1 MLPPELKCSLWKVRA
16 GDGIRTRDPWLG
28 KPMLWPA
35 ELHPQYPKD
44 FIWILL
50 TNQTQSHRRFC
61 RNPVC
66 VSDIMFFVEKTRRTG
81 HLLTEKVNP
90 RTVNID
96 ELSCSEIIDLI
107 SGEDREAFNAVS
119 REKDSIS
126 RAADMVF
133 RSLERGGRVFFVGAG
148 TSGRLG
154 VMEAAECPP
163 TFGTDPE
170 TVQAIMAGGLEAVWN
185 SVEGAED
192 SATDSVETL
201 RAKKL
206 SVDDVLLGIAASS
219 GTPFVVSALEY
230 ARTVGCATI
239 LICCSEPENTP
250 ADLVIT
256 LLVGPE
262 VIVGSTRLKAAT
274 ATKIVLNMITTTAM
288 VLLGKTY
295 GNLMVDLKPTSSK
308 LVDRAGRIIMGM
320 CGVGEKEAASLFLE
334 AGENLKVAVVMK
346 LKGLSL
352 EESVKLLIENAGSLK
367 KTLGNISPGTG
378 NP

>member
-1 MLPPELKCSLWKVRA
+1 
-16 GDGIRTRDPWLG
+16 
-28 KPMLWPA
+28 
-35 ELHPQYPKD
+35 
-44 FIWILL
+44 
-50 TNQTQSHRRFC
+50 
-61 RNPVC
+61 
-66 VSDIMFFVEKTRRTG
+66 MFSVEKTRRTG

-107 SGEDREAFNAVS
+107 SGEDQEAFNAVS
-119 REKDSIS
+119 GEKDSLS

-170 TVQAIMAGGLEAVWN
+170 TVQAVMAGGRDAVWN

-192 SATDSVETL
+192 SVTASVEAL
-201 RAKKL
+201 RGKQL
-206 SVDDVLLGIAASS
+206 SGDDIVVGIAASS
-219 GTPFVVSALEY
+219 GTPFVISALEY
-230 ARTVGCATI
+230 ARTVGCASI
-239 LICCSEPENTP
+239 LISCSEAETAP
-250 ADLVIT
+250 AELVIT

-274 ATKIVLNMITTTAM
+274 ATKMALNMITTTAM

-308 LVDRAGRIIMGM
+308 LVDRAMRIIIDI
-320 CGVGEKEAASLFLE
+320 CGVGEEEAASLFSE
-334 AGENLKVAVVMK
+334 AGGNLKVAVVMK
-346 LKGLSL
+346 LKGLSPD
-352 EESVKLLIENAGSLK
+352 ESAELLGKSGGFLKRAFGS
-367 KTLGNISPGTG
+367 GFPGKQ
-378 NP
+378 NS

>member
-1 MLPPELKCSLWKVRA
+1 ML
-16 GDGIRTRDPWLG
+16 
-28 KPMLWPA
+28 
-35 ELHPQYPKD
+35 
-44 FIWILL
+44 
-50 TNQTQSHRRFC
+50 
-61 RNPVC
+61 
-66 VSDIMFFVEKTRRTG
+66 FVKKTRRTG

-107 SGEDREAFNAVS
+107 SGEDLEAFNAVS

-126 RAADMVF
+126 RAAEMVF
-133 RSLERGGRVFFVGAG
+133 QSLKRGGRVFLVGAG

-170 TVQAIMAGGLEAVWN
+170 TVQAVMAGGRDAVWS

-192 SATDSVETL
+192 SATASVEVL
-201 RAKKL
+201 RSKKL
-206 SVDDVLLGIAASS
+206 SKDDVIVGIAASS
-219 GTPFVVSALEY
+219 GTPFVISALEY
-230 ARTVGCATI
+230 ARTVGCASM
-239 LICCSEPENTP
+239 LISCSEPENAP

-274 ATKIVLNMITTTAM
+274 ATKMVLNMITTTAM

-308 LVDRAGRIIMGM
+308 LLDRATRIIMEI
-320 CGVGEKEAASLFLE
+320 CGVGEEEAVSLFRE
-334 AGENLKVAVVMK
+334 AGGNLKVAVVMK
-346 LKGLSL
+346 LGGFTL
-352 EESVKLLIENAGSLK
+352 EESVDLLEKSGGSLK
-367 KTLGNISPGTG
+367 RALGSKFRERRDS
-378 NP
+378 

>member
-1 MLPPELKCSLWKVRA
+1 
-16 GDGIRTRDPWLG
+16 
-28 KPMLWPA
+28 
-35 ELHPQYPKD
+35 
-44 FIWILL
+44 
-50 TNQTQSHRRFC
+50 
-61 RNPVC
+61 
-66 VSDIMFFVEKTRRTG
+66 MFFVDKTRRTG

-107 SGEDREAFNAVS
+107 STEDLEVFEAVS
-119 REKDSIS
+119 GEKDSIS

-170 TVQAIMAGGLEAVWN
+170 TVQAVMAGGLGAVWH

-192 SATDSVETL
+192 SATASVEAL
-201 RAKKL
+201 SSKKL
-206 SVDDVLLGIAASS
+206 SGDDVLLGIAASS
-219 GTPFVVSALEY
+219 GTPFVISALEY
-230 ARTVGCATI
+230 ACTVGCASI
-239 LICCSEPENTP
+239 LISCSEPDNAP

-274 ATKIVLNMITTTAM
+274 ATKMVLNMITTTAM

-295 GNLMVDLKPTSSK
+295 GTDPETVQAVMAGGLGAVWHSVEGAEDSATASVEALSSK
-308 LVDRAGRIIMGM
+308 KLSGDDVLLGIAASSGTPFVISALEYACTVGCASILISCSEPDNAPADLVITLLVD
-320 CGVGEKEAASLFLE
+320 
-334 AGENLKVAVVMK
+334 
-346 LKGLSL
+346 
-352 EESVKLLIENAGSLK
+352 
-367 KTLGNISPGTG
+367 G
-378 NP
+378 NPLLVRNFLWSGSDSGFHETEGRDRDQDGP

>member
-1 MLPPELKCSLWKVRA
+1 M
-16 GDGIRTRDPWLG
+16 
-28 KPMLWPA
+28 
-35 ELHPQYPKD
+35 
-44 FIWILL
+44 F
-50 TNQTQSHRRFC
+50 
-61 RNPVC
+61 PV
-66 VSDIMFFVEKTRRTG
+66 DKTRRTG
-81 HLLTEKVNP
+81 HLLTEKVNL

-96 ELSCSEIIDLI
+96 ELSCSEIIELI
-107 SGEDREAFNAVS
+107 SGEDWEAFNAVS

-133 RSLERGGRVFFVGAG
+133 HSLERGGRVFFVGAG

-170 TVQAIMAGGLEAVWN
+170 MVQAVMAGGRDAVWN

-192 SATDSVETL
+192 SATASVEAL
-201 RAKKL
+201 SSKKL
-206 SVDDVLLGIAASS
+206 SGADVLLGIAASS

-239 LICCSEPENTP
+239 LINCSETENSP

-274 ATKIVLNMITTTAM
+274 ATKMVLNMITTTAM

-295 GNLMVDLKPTSSK
+295 ENLMVDLKPTSSK
-308 LVDRAGRIIMGM
+308 LVDRARRIIMDI
-320 CGVGEKEAASLFLE
+320 CEVEEEEAASLFSE
-334 AGENLKVAVVMK
+334 AGGNLKVAVVKK
-346 LKGLSL
+346 LRGFSS
-352 EESVKLLIENAGSLK
+352 EESVRLLRENSGSLK
-367 KTLGNISPGTG
+367 KALGNISRGTES
-378 NP
+378 P

>member
-1 MLPPELKCSLWKVRA
+1 ML
-16 GDGIRTRDPWLG
+16 
-28 KPMLWPA
+28 
-35 ELHPQYPKD
+35 
-44 FIWILL
+44 
-50 TNQTQSHRRFC
+50 
-61 RNPVC
+61 
-66 VSDIMFFVEKTRRTG
+66 FVEKTRRTG

-90 RTVNID
+90 RTINID

-107 SGEDREAFNAVS
+107 SGEDLEAFNTVS

-126 RAADMVF
+126 QAAEMVF
-133 RSLERGGRVFFVGAG
+133 CSLKCGGKIFLVGAG

-170 TVQAIMAGGLEAVWN
+170 MVQAVMAGGRDAVWG

-192 SATDSVETL
+192 STTASVEAL
-201 RAKKL
+201 RGKEI
-206 SVDDVLLGIAASS
+206 SGDDVVLGIAASS

-230 ARTVGCATI
+230 ARTVGCATV
-239 LICCSEPENTP
+239 LICCSEPENAS
-250 ADLVIT
+250 ADLVIP

-274 ATKIVLNMITTTAM
+274 ATKMVLNMITTTAM

-308 LVDRAGRIIMGM
+308 LVDRAGRIIMDI
-320 CGVGEKEAASLFLE
+320 CGVGEEEAALLFRE
-334 AGENLKVAVVMK
+334 AGGSLKVAVVMK
-346 LKGLSL
+346 LGGLSL
-352 EESVKLLIENAGSLK
+352 EGSVSLLRENGESLK
-367 KTLGNISPGTG
+367 KALATISRETE

>member
-1 MLPPELKCSLWKVRA
+1 M
-16 GDGIRTRDPWLG
+16 
-28 KPMLWPA
+28 
-35 ELHPQYPKD
+35 
-44 FIWILL
+44 F
-50 TNQTQSHRRFC
+50 
-61 RNPVC
+61 PV
-66 VSDIMFFVEKTRRTG
+66 DKTRRTG
-81 HLLTEKVNP
+81 HLLTEKANP

-107 SGEDREAFNAVS
+107 SGEDREAFEAVS

-126 RAADMVF
+126 RAAEMVF

-170 TVQAIMAGGLEAVWN
+170 TVQAVMAGGRDAVWN

-192 SATDSVETL
+192 SATASVEVL
-201 RAKKL
+201 RSKKL
-206 SVDDVLLGIAASS
+206 SKDDVTVGIAASS
-219 GTPFVVSALEY
+219 GTPFVISALEY
-230 ARTVGCATI
+230 ARTVGCASM
-239 LICCSEPENTP
+239 LISCSEPENAP

-274 ATKIVLNMITTTAM
+274 ATKMVLNMITTTAM

-308 LVDRAGRIIMGM
+308 LLDRATRIIMEV
-320 CGVGEKEAASLFLE
+320 CGVGEEEAVSLFRE
-334 AGENLKVAVVMK
+334 AGGNLKVAVVMK
-346 LKGLSL
+346 LGGFTL
-352 EESVKLLIENAGSLK
+352 EESVDLLGKSGGSLK
-367 KTLGNISPGTG
+367 RALGSKFRERRDS
-378 NP
+378 

>member
-1 MLPPELKCSLWKVRA
+1 M
-16 GDGIRTRDPWLG
+16 
-28 KPMLWPA
+28 
-35 ELHPQYPKD
+35 
-44 FIWILL
+44 F
-50 TNQTQSHRRFC
+50 
-61 RNPVC
+61 PV
-66 VSDIMFFVEKTRRTG
+66 DKTRRTG
-81 HLLTEKVNP
+81 HLLTEKANP

-107 SGEDREAFNAVS
+107 SGEDREAFEAVS

-126 RAADMVF
+126 RAAEMVF

-170 TVQAIMAGGLEAVWN
+170 TVQAVMAGGRGAVWN

-192 SATDSVETL
+192 SATASVEVL
-201 RAKKL
+201 RSKKL
-206 SVDDVLLGIAASS
+206 SKDDVTVGIAASS
-219 GTPFVVSALEY
+219 GTPFVISALEY
-230 ARTVGCATI
+230 ARTVGCASM
-239 LICCSEPENTP
+239 LISCSEPENAP

-274 ATKIVLNMITTTAM
+274 ATKMVLNMITTTAM

-308 LVDRAGRIIMGM
+308 LLDRATRIIMEV
-320 CGVGEKEAASLFLE
+320 CGVGEEEAVSLFRE
-334 AGENLKVAVVMK
+334 AGGNLKVAVVMK
-346 LKGLSL
+346 LGGFTL
-352 EESVKLLIENAGSLK
+352 EESVDLLGKSGGSLK
-367 KTLGNISPGTG
+367 RALGSKFRERRDS
-378 NP
+378 

>member
-1 MLPPELKCSLWKVRA
+1 
-16 GDGIRTRDPWLG
+16 
-28 KPMLWPA
+28 
-35 ELHPQYPKD
+35 
-44 FIWILL
+44 
-50 TNQTQSHRRFC
+50 
-61 RNPVC
+61 
-66 VSDIMFFVEKTRRTG
+66 MFSVDKTRRTG

-107 SGEDREAFNAVS
+107 SDEDREAFEAVS

-126 RAADMVF
+126 QAAEMVF
-133 RSLERGGRVFFVGAG
+133 RSLECGGRVFFVGAG

-170 TVQAIMAGGLEAVWN
+170 RVQAVMAGGHDAVWN
-185 SVEGAED
+185 SIEGAED
-192 SATDSVETL
+192 SATVSVEVL
-201 RAKKL
+201 RSKKL
-206 SVDDVLLGIAASS
+206 SEDDVIVGIAASS
-219 GTPFVVSALEY
+219 GTPFVISALEY
-230 ARTVGCATI
+230 ARTVGCANI
-239 LICCSEPENTP
+239 LISCSEPENAP
-250 ADLVIT
+250 ADLIIT

-274 ATKIVLNMITTTAM
+274 ATKMALNMITTTAM

-308 LVDRAGRIIMGM
+308 LADRARRIIMEI
-320 CGVGEKEAASLFLE
+320 CGVGEEEAASLFRE
-334 AGENLKVAVVMK
+334 ADGNLKVAVVMK
-346 LKGLSL
+346 LGSLSL
-352 EESVKLLIENAGSLK
+352 EGSVSLLRENGESLK
-367 KTLGNISPGTG
+367 KTLATISPRMG

>member
-1 MLPPELKCSLWKVRA
+1 M
-16 GDGIRTRDPWLG
+16 
-28 KPMLWPA
+28 
-35 ELHPQYPKD
+35 
-44 FIWILL
+44 F
-50 TNQTQSHRRFC
+50 
-61 RNPVC
+61 PV
-66 VSDIMFFVEKTRRTG
+66 DKTRRTG
-81 HLLTEKVNP
+81 HLLTEKANP

-107 SGEDREAFNAVS
+107 SGEDREAFEAVS

-126 RAADMVF
+126 RAAEMVF

-170 TVQAIMAGGLEAVWN
+170 TVQAVMAGGRDAVWN

-192 SATDSVETL
+192 SATASVEVL
-201 RAKKL
+201 RSKKL
-206 SVDDVLLGIAASS
+206 SKDDVIVGIAASS
-219 GTPFVVSALEY
+219 GTPFVISALEY
-230 ARTVGCATI
+230 ARTVGCASM
-239 LICCSEPENTP
+239 LISCSEPENAP

-274 ATKIVLNMITTTAM
+274 ATKMVLNMITTTAM

-308 LVDRAGRIIMGM
+308 LLDRATRIIMEI
-320 CGVGEKEAASLFLE
+320 CGVGEEEAVSLFRE
-334 AGENLKVAVVMK
+334 AGGNLKVAVVMK
-346 LKGLSL
+346 LGGFTL
-352 EESVKLLIENAGSLK
+352 EESVDLLGKSGGSLK
-367 KTLGNISPGTG
+367 RALGSKFRERRDS
-378 NP
+378 

>member
-1 MLPPELKCSLWKVRA
+1 
-16 GDGIRTRDPWLG
+16 
-28 KPMLWPA
+28 
-35 ELHPQYPKD
+35 
-44 FIWILL
+44 
-50 TNQTQSHRRFC
+50 
-61 RNPVC
+61 
-66 VSDIMFFVEKTRRTG
+66 MFSVEKTRRTG
-81 HLLTEKVNP
+81 HLLTEKANP

-107 SGEDREAFNAVS
+107 SGEDQEAFNAVS

-126 RAADMVF
+126 QASDMVF

-163 TFGTDPE
+163 TFGTGPE
-170 TVQAIMAGGLEAVWN
+170 TVQAVMAGGRDAVWN
-185 SVEGAED
+185 AVEGAED
-192 SATDSVETL
+192 SATASVKAL
-201 RAKKL
+201 RGKQL
-206 SVDDVLLGIAASS
+206 SGDDIIVGIAASS
-219 GTPFVVSALEY
+219 GTPFVISALEY
-230 ARTVGCATI
+230 ARTVGCANI
-239 LICCSEPENTP
+239 LISCSEPETAP

-274 ATKIVLNMITTTAM
+274 ATKMALNIITTTAM

-308 LVDRAGRIIMGM
+308 LVDRAMRIIMDI
-320 CGVGEKEAASLFLE
+320 CGVGEEEAASLFSE
-334 AGENLKVAVVMK
+334 AGGNLKVAVVMK

-352 EESVKLLIENAGSLK
+352 DESAELLGKSGGSLK
-367 KTLGNISPGTG
+367 RALGSGFPGRQD
-378 NP
+378 P

>member
-1 MLPPELKCSLWKVRA
+1 
-16 GDGIRTRDPWLG
+16 
-28 KPMLWPA
+28 
-35 ELHPQYPKD
+35 
-44 FIWILL
+44 
-50 TNQTQSHRRFC
+50 
-61 RNPVC
+61 
-66 VSDIMFFVEKTRRTG
+66 MFSVEKTRRTG
-81 HLLTEKVNP
+81 HLLTEKANP

-107 SGEDREAFNAVS
+107 SGEDQEAFNAVS
-119 REKDSIS
+119 REKDSLS

-170 TVQAIMAGGLEAVWN
+170 TVQAVMAGGRDAVWN

-192 SATDSVETL
+192 SVTASVEAL
-201 RAKKL
+201 RGKQL
-206 SVDDVLLGIAASS
+206 SGDDIVVGIAASS
-219 GTPFVVSALEY
+219 GTPFVISALEY
-230 ARTVGCATI
+230 ARTVGCASI
-239 LICCSEPENTP
+239 LISCSEPETAP
-250 ADLVIT
+250 AELAIT

-274 ATKIVLNMITTTAM
+274 ATKMALNMITTTAM

-295 GNLMVDLKPTSSK
+295 GNLMVDLNPTSSK
-308 LVDRAGRIIMGM
+308 LVDRAMRIIMDI
-320 CGVGEKEAASLFLE
+320 CGVGEEEAASLFSE
-334 AGENLKVAVVMK
+334 ARGNLKVAVVMK

-352 EESVKLLIENAGSLK
+352 DESVELLGKSGGSLK
-367 KTLGNISPGTG
+367 RALGSGFPGKQ
-378 NP
+378 NS

>member
-1 MLPPELKCSLWKVRA
+1 
-16 GDGIRTRDPWLG
+16 
-28 KPMLWPA
+28 
-35 ELHPQYPKD
+35 
-44 FIWILL
+44 
-50 TNQTQSHRRFC
+50 
-61 RNPVC
+61 
-66 VSDIMFFVEKTRRTG
+66 MFFVDKTRRTG

-96 ELSCSEIIDLI
+96 ELSCSEIIELI
-107 SGEDREAFNAVS
+107 SGEDREVFNAVS

-133 RSLERGGRVFFVGAG
+133 RSLESGGRVFFVGAG

-170 TVQAIMAGGLEAVWN
+170 TVQAVMAGGRDAVWN

-192 SATDSVETL
+192 SATASVEVL
-201 RAKKL
+201 RSKKL
-206 SVDDVLLGIAASS
+206 SGDDVLLGIAASS
-219 GTPFVVSALEY
+219 GTPFVISALEY
-230 ARTVGCATI
+230 ARAVGCASI
-239 LICCSEPENTP
+239 LINCSEPENSP

-274 ATKIVLNMITTTAM
+274 ATKMVLNMITTTAM

-308 LVDRAGRIIMGM
+308 LVDRAGRIIMDI
-320 CGVGEKEAASLFLE
+320 CGVGEKEAASLFRK
-334 AGENLKVAVVMK
+334 AGGGLKVAVVMK
-346 LKGLSL
+346 LRDLSPA
-352 EESVKLLIENAGSLK
+352 ESVEMLRENGGSLK
-367 KTLGNISPGTG
+367 KALGNISRGTEK
-378 NP
+378 P

>member
-1 MLPPELKCSLWKVRA
+1 
-16 GDGIRTRDPWLG
+16 
-28 KPMLWPA
+28 
-35 ELHPQYPKD
+35 
-44 FIWILL
+44 
-50 TNQTQSHRRFC
+50 
-61 RNPVC
+61 
-66 VSDIMFFVEKTRRTG
+66 MFFVEKTRRTG

-96 ELSCSEIIDLI
+96 ELSCSEIIELI
-107 SGEDREAFNAVS
+107 SAEDREAFEAVS
-119 REKDSIS
+119 KEKDSIS
-126 RAADMVF
+126 QAADMVF
-133 RSLERGGRVFFVGAG
+133 RSLECGGRAFFVGAG

-170 TVQAIMAGGLEAVWN
+170 RLQAVMAGGLGAVWN

-192 SATDSVETL
+192 SATASVEAL
-201 RAKKL
+201 CSKKL
-206 SVDDVLLGIAASS
+206 SKDDVIVGIAASS
-219 GTPFVVSALEY
+219 GTPFVISALEY
-230 ARTVGCATI
+230 SRTVGCATI
-239 LICCSEPENTP
+239 LISCSEPDNAP

-274 ATKIVLNMITTTAM
+274 ATKMVLNMITTTAM

-308 LVDRAGRIIMGM
+308 LVDRARRIIMDI
-320 CGVGEKEAASLFLE
+320 CDVGEKEAVSLFRE
-334 AGENLKVAVVMK
+334 ANGNLKVAVVMK
-346 LKGLSL
+346 LGGFSL
-352 EESVKLLIENAGSLK
+352 EGSVSLLRENGESLK
-367 KTLGNISPGTG
+367 KTLANISRGTG

>member
-1 MLPPELKCSLWKVRA
+1 M
-16 GDGIRTRDPWLG
+16 
-28 KPMLWPA
+28 
-35 ELHPQYPKD
+35 
-44 FIWILL
+44 F
-50 TNQTQSHRRFC
+50 
-61 RNPVC
+61 PV
-66 VSDIMFFVEKTRRTG
+66 DKTRRTG

-96 ELSCSEIIDLI
+96 ELSCSEIIELI

-126 RAADMVF
+126 QAADMVF

-170 TVQAIMAGGLEAVWN
+170 RVQAVMAGGRDAVWN

-192 SATDSVETL
+192 SATASVEAL
-201 RAKKL
+201 RSKKL
-206 SVDDVLLGIAASS
+206 SGDDVLLGIAASS
-219 GTPFVVSALEY
+219 GTPFVISALEY

-239 LICCSEPENTP
+239 LISCSEPEDSS
-250 ADLVIT
+250 ADLIIT

-274 ATKIVLNMITTTAM
+274 ATKMVLNMITTTAM

-308 LVDRAGRIIMGM
+308 LVDRAKRIIMDI
-320 CGVGEKEAASLFLE
+320 CDVGEQEAASLFSE
-334 AGENLKVAVVMK
+334 AGGNLKAAVVMK
-346 LKGLSL
+346 LKGFSL

-367 KTLGNISPGTG
+367 KTLGNISPKTG

>member
-1 MLPPELKCSLWKVRA
+1 ML
-16 GDGIRTRDPWLG
+16 
-28 KPMLWPA
+28 
-35 ELHPQYPKD
+35 
-44 FIWILL
+44 
-50 TNQTQSHRRFC
+50 
-61 RNPVC
+61 
-66 VSDIMFFVEKTRRTG
+66 FVKKTRRTG

-90 RTVNID
+90 RTVDID
-96 ELSCSEIIDLI
+96 EFSCSEIIDLI
-107 SGEDREAFNAVS
+107 SGEDREAFEAVS

-126 RAADMVF
+126 RAAEMVF
-133 RSLERGGRVFFVGAG
+133 RSFERGGRVFLVGAG

-170 TVQAIMAGGLEAVWN
+170 TVQAIMAGGRDAVWE

-192 SATDSVETL
+192 SPTASVEVL
-201 RAKKL
+201 RGKEL
-206 SVDDVLLGIAASS
+206 SGDDVILGIAASS

-230 ARTVGCATI
+230 AREVGCATV
-239 LICCSEPENTP
+239 LICCSEPENAT

-274 ATKIVLNMITTTAM
+274 ATKMVLNMITTTAM

-308 LVDRAGRIIMGM
+308 LVDRAGRILMDI
-320 CGVGEKEAASLFLE
+320 CGVGEEEVASLFRE
-334 AGENLKVAVVMK
+334 ADGNLKVAVVMK
-346 LKGLSL
+346 LGGLSL
-352 EESVKLLIENAGSLK
+352 EGSVSLLRENGESLK
-367 KTLGNISPGTG
+367 KALAAISRGTG
-378 NP
+378 NS

>member
-1 MLPPELKCSLWKVRA
+1 
-16 GDGIRTRDPWLG
+16 
-28 KPMLWPA
+28 
-35 ELHPQYPKD
+35 
-44 FIWILL
+44 
-50 TNQTQSHRRFC
+50 
-61 RNPVC
+61 
-66 VSDIMFFVEKTRRTG
+66 MFFVEKTRRTG